1 MRIKKMEYFENKNS
15 NLSEIKWIFSYFF
28 KGFLLVKSKE
38 TRDIIFDRHKTSFS
52 NSEAATGGVL

>member
-1 MRIKKMEYFENKNS
+1 MD
-15 NLSEIKWIFSYFF
+15 FSYFF

-52 NSEAATGGVL
+52 NSEAATGGVLQ

>member
-15 NLSEIKWIFSYFF
+15 NLSEIKWIFHI
-28 KGFLLVKSKE
+28 FLLVKSKE